1 MGGRVIR
8 CAMKSEKKAIAMWE
22 LHEDSFHT
30 LVLNHDSHKE
40 SLCTSPEDSSCN
52 SPTHTGGYRWNIWVC
67 VTFDQNHYNC

>member
-40 SLCTSPEDSSCN
+40 SLCAP
-52 SPTHTGGYRWNIWVC
+52 PRIPYVIPPHARGGGGEGAGSNG
-67 VTFDQNHYNC
+67 FAS